1 MQLVFEYFVIRLL
14 TIRTRRCSV
23 GWLISLYWCATSSR
37 KEPSLIHKLMS
48 GSPFVET
55 RMLRPLSFSFFGIQC
70 AKLFAQGGWKLGS
83 LKIDCGTF
91 CILLLLRLL
100 PKMLAMVAALTGV
113 ENSGGERG
121 FHPRLSV
128 IVDGLAAIA
137 RWARETLGTGC
148 RWCVWHLPR
157 W

>member
-1 MQLVFEYFVIRLL
+1 MQLVFKYFVIRLL

-48 GSPFVET
+48 GSPFVEI

-70 AKLFAQGGWKLGS
+70 AKLFAQGGWKLGALIVVHFVYYCCWDCFIRCS
-83 LKIDCGTF
+83 LWW
-91 CILLLLRLL
+91 RRW
-100 PKMLAMVAALTGV
+100 LALKTP
-113 ENSGGERG
+113 GGERG